1 MKIEGER
8 PNVDVAAAKRLEQ
21 LKALEM
27 QKRTVAQEE
36 AAQSDNIAVSAE
48 ARLAAA
54 TIKSVAESP
63 AFRQDVVDKVRQQ
76 ILQGEIGHDP
86 EQLAEKLIDHLL
98 EDR

>member
-8 PNVDVAAAKRLEQ
+8 PNIDVAAAKRLEQ
-21 LKALEM
+21 LKALES
-27 QKRTVAQEE
+27 QKRAAAQED
-36 AAQSDNIAVSAE
+36 AATDNIEVSAE

-63 AFRQDVVDKVRQQ
+63 AFRQDLVDKVRQQ
-76 ILQGEIGHDP
+76 ILNGEIGHDP
-86 EQLAEKLIDHLL
+86 EQLADRLIDHLL